1 MRILLVNKFHYL
13 NGGSEKYYFELGKLL
28 KKNGNEVAYFS
39 MKDDRNIKTGDKEY
53 FVEKIDLNTGS
64 KLKALDVIYSKENYK
79 KMKEA
84 IDDFKPDVV
93 HLNNFQRQLSE
104 SIVECCKD
112 NNIPMVFTAHDVQAV
127 CPAISMLDSE
137 KNICEKCIN
146 GKYMN
151 CFKKKC
157 VKNSTLKSL
166 LGAYEGNYYRRKKV
180 YTKKIKNIITPSI
193 FYKNKL
199 IEDGIQEDKIKAIH
213 NFINLEE
220 YDLKVEDEGYALYS
234 GRLAKE
240 KGILNLV
247 EAFSNLII
255 NNKNNDKLNNI
266 KLYIAGNGHE
276 KENIEETIKENNL
289 EDKIILLGYLNQKD
303 LKEYTRKCG
312 FLVIPS
318 IWYENGPYSV
328 IETQSIG
335 KAIIGADIGGIPE
348 MVINNENG
356 LTYKYNDVKELEEK
370 MKNLFS
376 DVELREKFGKN
387 AKKFAIKEYSPE
399 NYYEKIE
406 KIYRN
411 VEDALNEK
419 V

>member
-28 KKNGNEVAYFS
+28 KKHGNEVAYFS
-39 MKDDRNIKTGDKEY
+39 MKDDRNIKTGEKEY
-53 FVEKIDLNTGS
+53 FVEKIDLNTRS

-79 KMKEA
+79 KMQEA

-104 SIVECCKD
+104 SIVECCRD
-112 NNIPMVFTAHDVQAV
+112 NNIPMVFTAHDVQAI
-127 CPAISMLDSE
+127 CPAISMLDSK

-220 YDLKVEDEGYALYS
+220 YNLKVEDEGYALYS

-255 NNKNNDKLNNI
+255 KNKNNDKLKN
-266 KLYIAGNGHE
+266 
-276 KENIEETIKENNL
+276 
-289 EDKIILLGYLNQKD
+289 IILLGYLNQKD

-335 KAIIGADIGGIPE
+335 KAIIGANIGGIPE

-370 MKNLFS
+370 MKRLFS
-376 DVELREKFGKN
+376 DIELREKFGNN
-387 AKKFAIKEYSPE
+387 AKEFANKEYSPE
-399 NYYEKIE
+399 NYYKKLE
-406 KIYRN
+406 KIYKN
-411 VEDALNEK
+411 LIGVK
-419 V
+419 

>member
-28 KKNGNEVAYFS
+28 KKHENEVAYFS
-39 MKDDRNIKTGDKEY
+39 MKDDRNIKTGEKEY

-79 KMKEA
+79 KMQEA

-104 SIVECCKD
+104 SIVECCRD
-112 NNIPMVFTAHDVQAV
+112 NNIPMVFTAHDVQAI

-166 LGAYEGNYYRRKKV
+166 LGAYEGNYYRKKKV

-266 KLYIAGNGHE
+266 KLYIAGNGPE

-289 EDKIILLGYLNQKD
+289 EDKIILLGHLNQKD

-335 KAIIGADIGGIPE
+335 KAIIGANIGGIPE

-356 LTYKYNDVKELEEK
+356 LTYKYNDVKELEGK
-370 MKNLFS
+370 MKRLFS
-376 DVELREKFGKN
+376 DIELREEFGNN
-387 AKKFAIKEYSPE
+387 AKKFANKEYSPE
-399 NYYEKIE
+399 NYYKKLE
-406 KIYRN
+406 KIYKN
-411 VEDALNEK
+411 LIGVK
-419 V
+419 